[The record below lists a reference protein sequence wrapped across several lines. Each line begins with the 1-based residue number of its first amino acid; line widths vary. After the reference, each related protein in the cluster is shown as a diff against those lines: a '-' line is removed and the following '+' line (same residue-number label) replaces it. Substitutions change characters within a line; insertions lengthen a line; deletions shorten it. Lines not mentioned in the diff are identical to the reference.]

1 MLPYPPRRGYVGAE
15 VPLSDDIRRL
25 ARGTGILLPA
35 TLLGNALLL
44 GLDFVVNGVLGNA
57 GYGVFNA
64 VTRVM
69 GLAGFVVLLGMENA
83 VIRYVARSGVADG
96 RSVVLRA
103 AAWVGGGATAVA
115 ALLIATAPATAAWV
129 DPSPGTA
136 LALRI
141 AAVSLPFAG
150 LRMVGVA
157 AAQGWGEVTPRAVL
171 MFLAWPVLQLA
182 GVAVLSGQGVAGVTA
197 AYTGAMVAGAAGA
210 GAYALRASRRAAAA
224 EAPRLSRPTS
234 SAELLAFAWPLWA
247 QGILMA
253 LYTWADQVLLAGLR
267 SAEDAGVYGPVA
279 RLAPLFGLGLGA
291 LNGVFAPMIAE
302 KHASGRTDEL
312 QALYRTV
319 TRWAV
324 VLALPPAVVAFVRPE
339 LVLGLWP
346 HGSAAASG
354 ALRVT
359 VVAQLV
365 CTAVG
370 SVNYLLIMAGRE
382 RLVLWNAVPAVA
394 VNLVASVLLI
404 PRFGPMGAA
413 LANALAM
420 VFANVLAFVQVR
432 SAIGITPF
440 RAFGIGRALVAS
452 AAAALAIA
460 FLPAGVLAGTGLA
473 GRWVDGLGA
482 GVLALAVFV
491 GVLAA
496 LGVDDDDRVVLNA
509 LRQKFARKGGA

>member
-1 MLPYPPRRGYVGAE
+1 M
-15 VPLSDDIRRL
+15 SDDIRRL

-44 GLDFVVNGVLGNA
+44 GLDLVVNGALGNA

-83 VIRYVARSGVADG
+83 VIRYVARSNVAHG
-96 RSVVLRA
+96 RSVALRA
-103 AAWVGGGATAVA
+103 AVWVGVTASVLA
-115 ALLIATAPATAAWV
+115 ALLIASAPWTAVWV

-171 MFLAWPVLQLA
+171 MFLLWPVAQLI
-182 GVAVLSGQGVAGVTA
+182 GVAALAGQGVAGVTA
-197 AYTGAMVAGAAGA
+197 AYTGAMVLGAAGA
-210 GAYALRASRRAAAA
+210 GVYAVRAARRAASA
-224 EAPRLSRPTS
+224 EGERASRPTS

-302 KHASGRTDEL
+302 KHAAGRTEEL

-319 TRWAV
+319 TRWALV
-324 VLALPPAVVAFVRPE
+324 IALPPAVLAFVRPE

-394 VNLVASVLLI
+394 VNVAASVWLI
-404 PRFGPMGAA
+404 PGQGPMGAA

-420 VFANVLAFVQVR
+420 VFANLLAFAQVR
-432 SAIGITPF
+432 GALGITPF
-440 RAFGIGRALVAS
+440 RGFGIGRACV
-452 AAAALAIA
+452 AAAAAGFAIA
-460 FLPAGVLAGTGLA
+460 WLPGGALPGLA
-473 GRWVDGLGA
+473 GRWIEGVGA
-482 GVLALAVFV
+482 GVV
-491 GVLAA
+491 A
-496 LGVDDDDRVVLNA
+496 LGVFAGVLTALGLDADDRVVLGA
-509 LRQKFARKGGA
+509 LRQKFARRASG